1 MFETKRK
8 SNKSF
13 TGNKVQDISVL
24 LEQVLTKNHISDD
37 IHFKVISERFAEV
50 IGTLA
55 TQVKPIKIDKNI
67 LVLKAANSTL
77 QFELNLQKKAIIGKC
92 NTLLGKPFIQGIR
105 FAK

>member
-1 MFETKRK
+1 MSLTRRS

-24 LEQVLTKNHISDD
+24 LEHVLNKNHISEDL
-37 IHFKVISERFAEV
+37 HFKVISERFAEIV
-50 IGTLA
+50 GPLIDH
-55 TQVKPIKIDKNI
+55 VKPVEIDKKI
-67 LVLKAANSTL
+67 LVLQVANSAL
-77 QFELNLQKKAIIGKC
+77 QFELNLQKKAIIAKC

>member
-24 LEQVLTKNHISDD
+24 LEQVLTKNHISED